1 MEYCVWITTRKIRP
15 GSYEEFSQA
24 WRPSEFPEGM
34 LRAYECFAADSNEVV
49 GISVW
54 DSEESRE
61 RYRLSGVE
69 TERRRAMAPFVLEE
83 RSGAYTGRELRIP
96 TKTG

>member
-1 MEYCVWITTRKIRP
+1 MARVPDTVEEK
-15 GSYEEFSQA
+15 EFSQS

-34 LRAYECFAADSNEVV
+34 LRAYECFAEDSNEVV

-61 RYRLSGVE
+61 RYR
-69 TERRRAMAPFVLEE
+69 
-83 RSGAYTGRELRIP
+83 RSEHLLLGYVR
-96 TKTG
+96 